1 MYAISMSDLLIKI
14 MADYMV
20 IAVVLVGGIG
30 FFILVK
36 KDRYQAYTRAIF
48 TGLVALLLSKIASLF
63 YQEGH
68 RPFEL
73 LGMAPKAAFL
83 NNPGFPSDHALLVF
97 AITLIVWATTKNKPL
112 SLTLLAMSIIV
123 AFGRVL
129 ALVHTPADVLGSIAC
144 AVVAVMLV
152 YGRKLYSLK

>member
-1 MYAISMSDLLIKI
+1 MSDLLIRI

-30 FFILVK
+30 FLALVK
-36 KDRYQAYTRAIF
+36 KDKYQIYTRAIF
-48 TGLVALLLSKIASLF
+48 MCLVALLLAKIASLF
-63 YQEGH
+63 YQGQ

-97 AITLIVWATTKNKPL
+97 AITFVVWASTKNVAL
-112 SLTLLAMSIIV
+112 SVTLLVMSIVV

-129 ALVHTPADVLGSIAC
+129 ALVHTPLDVLGSIAC
-144 AVVAVMLV
+144 VVVAAVFV
-152 YGRKLYSLK
+152 YGRKLYTFK

>member
-1 MYAISMSDLLIKI
+1 MSDLLIRI

-20 IAVVLVGGIG
+20 IAAVLVGGIG
-30 FFILVK
+30 FLALVK
-36 KDRYQAYTRAIF
+36 KDKYQIYTRAIF
-48 TGLVALLLSKIASLF
+48 MCLVALLLAKIASLF
-63 YQEGH
+63 YQGQ

-97 AITLIVWATTKNKPL
+97 AITFVVWASTKNIAL
-112 SLTLLAMSIIV
+112 SATLLVMSIVV

-129 ALVHTPADVLGSIAC
+129 ALVHTPLDVLGSIAC
-144 AVVAVMLV
+144 VVVAAVLV
-152 YGRKLYSLK
+152 YGRKLYTFK